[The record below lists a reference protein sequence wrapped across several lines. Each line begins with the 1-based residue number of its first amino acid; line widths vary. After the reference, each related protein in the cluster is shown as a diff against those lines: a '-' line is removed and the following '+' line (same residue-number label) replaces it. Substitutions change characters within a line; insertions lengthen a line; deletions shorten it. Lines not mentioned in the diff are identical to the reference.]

1 MEPNLTSIEP
11 LAKSITE
18 LGILTVTAASFIVIS
33 FMAIRWIMKDLTEC
47 LHKISENA
55 ARTAEFL
62 KLLLDKIDDI
72 HDKVSKD
79 GE

>member
-1 MEPNLTSIEP
+1 METVTGIEP
-11 LAKSITE
+11 LARSIVE
-18 LGILTVTAASFIVIS
+18 LGILTVIAASFITLS

-47 LHKISENA
+47 LHKISDNA
-55 ARTAEFL
+55 ARTADFL

-72 HDKVSKD
+72 HDEVSKD